1 MRCRLYG
8 SIRSLLQVEYGTNGG
23 NVLGKERAKKG
34 PRQIVLPVK
43 GPTRRAE
50 EEMLMELVL
59 LSTPGQWT
67 QDGVVR
73 SQEEEVALVN
83 ALFEEGLPLFHLR
96 KPMFSVTELKNWLSL
111 VKPEYME
118 RISLHTFHDLVYEF
132 PVGGIHTS
140 ERQRQASDQGRH
152 QQEFLLEQ
160 FPKLRL
166 SSSFHTL
173 SDLENA
179 PKIYDYTF
187 ISPVFDSISRPHYKA
202 GFSPEEI
209 IEMLSNARNKVFA
222 LGGICSQQIPEI
234 VDMGFDGAG
243 MLGAIWYSKNP
254 IKELEKT
261 MAIIAASAS
270 TSQSS
275 SGAFEGS
282 LALSSH

>member
-1 MRCRLYG
+1 
-8 SIRSLLQVEYGTNGG
+8 
-23 NVLGKERAKKG
+23 
-34 PRQIVLPVK
+34 
-43 GPTRRAE
+43 
-50 EEMLMELVL
+50 
-59 LSTPGQWT
+59 
-67 QDGVVR
+67 
-73 SQEEEVALVN
+73 
-83 ALFEEGLPLFHLR
+83 
-96 KPMFSVTELKNWLSL
+96 
-111 VKPEYME
+111 
-118 RISLHTFHDLVYEF
+118 
-132 PVGGIHTS
+132 
-140 ERQRQASDQGRH
+140 
-152 QQEFLLEQ
+152 LLEQ

-261 MAIIAASAS
+261 MTIIAASAS